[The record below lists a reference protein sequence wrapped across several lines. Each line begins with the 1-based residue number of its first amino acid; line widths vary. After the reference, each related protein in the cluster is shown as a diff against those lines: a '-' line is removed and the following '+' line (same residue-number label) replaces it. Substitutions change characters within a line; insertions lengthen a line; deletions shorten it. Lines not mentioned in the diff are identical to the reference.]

1 MAQWVENLTAVALV
15 TSEVK
20 VPSTAQHR
28 GIKDLALVQLP
39 VAKVTAVAWIQSLT
53 QELPYAAW
61 VAIKF

>member
-1 MAQWVENLTAVALV
+1 MAQRVENLTVAALV

-39 VAKVTAVAWIQSLT
+39 VA
-53 QELPYAAW
+53 
-61 VAIKF
+61 